1 MLSAG
6 DPIGSRRGVLSVRPP
21 VAAAALGA
29 AVRQAN
35 EAAIGKRGLGIP
47 APRADGAPSV
57 LHVLPLRHGALRSEL
72 APAAAAAIFVAPV
85 TLPPAA
91 PREALVAL
99 FDLTPA
105 EARVF
110 ERIAAG
116 ETQSEIA
123 RTLGVELSTV
133 KTHLLRIFTK
143 TGSRRQADLVKL
155 GASLALP
162 VK

>member
-1 MLSAG
+1 
-6 DPIGSRRGVLSVRPP
+6 VLSVRSL

-29 AVRQAN
+29 AVRQAAEN
-35 EAAIGKRGLGIP
+35 EAAIGKRGFGIP

-57 LHVLPLRHGALRSEL
+57 LHVLPLRHGALRPGL
-72 APAAAAAIFVAPV
+72 APAAAAAIFVAPA

-91 PREALVAL
+91 PSEALAAF
-99 FDLTPA
+99 FDLTKA

-116 ETQSEIA
+116 ETQSGIA
-123 RTLGVELSTV
+123 RMLGVELSTV
-133 KTHLLRIFTK
+133 KTHLLRIFAK
-143 TGSRRQADLVKL
+143 TGTRRQADLVKL